1 MNRLATLARCAAA
14 AVILTIGCADASAT
28 ASADVKFQQQFG
40 DAFLDQYWSLHPDY
54 AIAMGY
60 YRDADQLAAPDA
72 GYRAKLQHFLDR
84 AIAQLEKLPASQ
96 MSDGPRTDR
105 EMLLNQLRYERWTLE
120 TLREWQWQ
128 PSDYNVADA
137 FSLLLNTPYTDEAT
151 RLRTVS
157 KRLAQVPAYY
167 AAAKQAISHPT
178 RAHTQLAIDQN
189 NGALDVFGDALEK
202 QLAGSALRAD
212 ERVQFLHRLAAARA
226 AIKDYVSFLQTL
238 DAKQE
243 KSGGARDFRL
253 GEPYYDQ
260 AFAYEVQTGGSAQQL
275 YQRALQ
281 EKERLHERMSALAD
295 QLWPKY
301 LPEAKPPA
309 DQLAKIGQLIE
320 KLSDRHVAPAEFY
333 PQVKALIPKLEAWVS
348 DHDLLTL
355 DPSRPLEVRVT
366 PPYQRGYAMAMLAA
380 PGPYDPTA
388 KTFFDVMPMD
398 DYSPAQADSFLREY
412 NHWLMQILAIHEAV
426 PGHYVQLLYA
436 NKSPSR
442 IKAIF
447 GNSAMVEG
455 WAVYSERMML
465 ESGWPGGAQAHEPE
479 MELMY
484 SKWALRVVCNTILDY
499 GVHVLGMSEADAM
512 QLLTHEAFQSETE
525 AKGKWRRVQLSSVQL
540 TFYFAGF
547 SAIYDYRERLK
558 AELGPRFDLKKFHE
572 KFLSYGSAPVSV
584 IESLMKPQDAA
595 H

>member
-1 MNRLATLARCAAA
+1 MKRLALVARGAAA
-14 AVILTIGCADASAT
+14 ALLLAATVAHADADAQ
-28 ASADVKFQQQFG
+28 FRQQFG
-40 DAFLDQYWSLHPDY
+40 DGFLDRYWSLHDDF
-54 AIAMGY
+54 AIAVGY
-60 YRDADQLAAPDA
+60 YRYADQLAAPDA
-72 GYRAKLQHFLDR
+72 KHRAKLQAFLDESIG
-84 AIAQLEKLPASQ
+84 ALEKLPAGQ
-96 MSDGPRTDR
+96 MNDALRTDR
-105 EMLLNQLRYERWTLE
+105 EMLLNQLRYERWSLDE
-120 TLREWQWQ
+120 LRDWQWI
-128 PSDYNVADA
+128 PSNYNVADA
-137 FSLLLNTPYTDEAT
+137 FSLLLNTPYADEAT

-178 RAHTQLAIDQN
+178 RVHTQLAIEQN
-189 NGALDVFGDALEK
+189 QGALDVFGDALEK
-202 QLAGSALRAD
+202 QVAGSQLSAD
-212 ERVQFLHRLAAARA
+212 ERVQFLHHLKAARA
-226 AIKDYVSFLQTL
+226 AIDDYVSFLKAL
-238 DAKQE
+238 DARQAKD
-243 KSGGARDFRL
+243 GGARDFRL
-253 GEPYYDQ
+253 GQPYYDQ
-260 AFAYEVQTGGSAQQL
+260 AFAYEVQAGGTAEQL
-275 YQRALQ
+275 YRRALQ
-281 EKERLHERMSALAD
+281 EKDRLHARMSALAD

-301 LPEAKPPA
+301 FPDTKAPA
-309 DQLAKIGQLIE
+309 DPVDKIGQLIE
-320 KLSDRHVAPAEFY
+320 KLSDQHVAPAEFY

-398 DYSPAQADSFLREY
+398 DYTPAQADSFLREY

-447 GNSAMVEG
+447 GNNAMIEG

-465 ESGWPGGAQAHEPE
+465 ESGWGGHEPE

-584 IESLMKPQDAA
+584 IESLMTSADVAD
-595 H
+595 

>member
-1 MNRLATLARCAAA
+1 MNRLVLLARAA
-14 AVILTIGCADASAT
+14 AVALMLASGLVHADANAQ
-28 ASADVKFQQQFG
+28 FQQQFG
-40 DAFLDQYWSLHPDY
+40 DTFLDRYWSLHDDD
-54 AIAMGY
+54 AIAVGY
-60 YRDADQLAAPDA
+60 YRYADQLAAPDA
-72 GYRAKLQHFLDR
+72 QHRAKLQAFLDSS
-84 AIAQLEKLPASQ
+84 IGKLEKLSGAQ
-96 MSDGPRTDR
+96 MSDGLRTDR
-105 EMLLNQLRYERWTLE
+105 EMLLNQLRYERWSLDE
-120 TLREWQWQ
+120 LRDWQWI
-128 PSDYNVADA
+128 PSNYNVADA
-137 FSLLLNTPYTDEAT
+137 FSLLLNTPYADEAL

-167 AAAKQAISHPT
+167 AAAKQAISRPT
-178 RAHTQLAIDQN
+178 RVHTQLAIEQN
-189 NGALDVFGDALEK
+189 QGALDVFGDALEK
-202 QLAGSALRAD
+202 QIAGSKLTAD
-212 ERVQFLHRLAAARA
+212 ERVRFLHRLAAARA
-226 AIKDYVSFLQTL
+226 AIEDYVSFLRAL
-238 DAKQE
+238 DARLAKD
-243 KSGGARDFRL
+243 GGARDFRL
-253 GEPYYDQ
+253 GQPYYDQ
-260 AFAYEVQTGGSAQQL
+260 AFAYEVQTGGSAEQL

-281 EKERLHERMSALAD
+281 EKDRLHARMSVLAD
-295 QLWPKY
+295 RLWPKY
-301 LPEAKPPA
+301 FPDTKAPA
-309 DQLAKIGQLIE
+309 DPVAKIGQLIG
-320 KLSDRHVAPAEFY
+320 KLSDHHVTPAEFY
-333 PQVKALIPKLEAWVS
+333 PQVKALIPQLEAWVT

-388 KTFFDVMPMD
+388 KTYFDVMPMD

-447 GNSAMVEG
+447 GNSAMIEG

-465 ESGWPGGAQAHEPE
+465 ESGWGGHEPE

-499 GVHVLGMSEADAM
+499 GVHVLGMSEDEAM
-512 QLLTHEAFQSETE
+512 QLLMHDAFQSETE
-525 AKGKWRRVQLSSVQL
+525 AKSKWRRVQLSSVQL

-572 KFLSYGSAPVSV
+572 QFLSYGSAPVSV
-584 IESLMKPQDAA
+584 IESLMKPGDAA
-595 H
+595 RNPQARN